1 MSSFIKHCK
10 SWRFSV

>member
-10 SWRFSV
+10 SWRSSV